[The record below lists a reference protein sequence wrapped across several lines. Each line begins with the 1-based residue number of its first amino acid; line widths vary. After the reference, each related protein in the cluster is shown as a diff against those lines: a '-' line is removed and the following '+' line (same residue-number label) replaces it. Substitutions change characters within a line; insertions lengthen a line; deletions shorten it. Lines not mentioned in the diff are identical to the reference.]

1 MVVVLA
7 TYNQIPDDPN
17 DSEDPI
23 IEMLSSIINH
33 VLGDADTDNILSSSS
48 QIMASWSVANYE
60 EIATDLLPV
69 LMTLDIFLSPVTIT
83 VAPVTV
89 APITVAPITV
99 APITVAPITVAP
111 ITLAPITQAPIT
123 QAPITQAPITVA
135 PITQAPLQS
144 VPHAIATSSSELPSL
159 KSKSKPKHTAQ
170 IVSNREK
177 PGPVTLHNVLVS
189 AISGYARDDQ
199 HSLDIPITI
208 TPIESWS
215 FSSPCAKTMFYTFE
229 SSLKDIEHGD
239 TTIGAFFDS
248 FDCSH
253 LTPNDKSTN
262 HKKIVNTPG
271 IMLASLLR
279 TAIDDKTATRL
290 TPPKQKKK
298 TKQSTH
304 TSLSKYKPTSAPYAR
319 FITLL
324 SAIIAHKGDF
334 LIKTITPAF
343 LKPSN
348 SKISYESFFKDILA
362 HSIDKNDISIA
373 DLLSLIVFHD
383 IRDSKPTIHASGII
397 HAIIHP
403 DSLAIFSKNDW
414 LDSFPFINN

>member
-1 MVVVLA
+1 MTSQNSQNVLNSMVVVLA

-89 APITVAPITV
+89 APITVAPIT
-99 APITVAPITVAP
+99 
-111 ITLAPITQAPIT
+111 LAPIT